1 MSVSPDVLESQ
12 GTGIDMSLQ
21 IHNDLDWVSIQQND
35 SEIGPWIKYVKT
47 GIKPK
52 KGILPTSPLYR
63 QFDHLILK
71 DGILFREVKNDGDET
86 MKQLVLPTTY
96 VKTVLQSLHNE
107 MGHPGRDRTNSLVR
121 GRFYWPRMTSDIEN
135 WVQHCDHCLERKKE
149 SHRAPLVD
157 IITTQPMELVCI
169 DYLTLEPSKG
179 GQHNILVITDHFTRY
194 AQAIVTKN
202 QTARTTAD
210 ALFHNFIVHYGIPQK
225 IHSDQGANFM
235 SHLIKELC
243 TLTGTKKSRTTPYHS
258 MGNGM
263 TERFNRTLLE
273 MLGTLEPEKKKN
285 WNAHVG
291 PLVHAYNCIR
301 HNSTNQ
307 SPYFLMFGRQPKLPI
322 DLAFGLITEKERKP
336 HTIYIQEIR
345 ERLVQA
351 YKLASEASIKAQTK
365 QKEGYD
371 LRTRGAIIES
381 GDRIL
386 VRIVA
391 FDNKHKISDRWE
403 NDTYIVLK
411 KPNLDIPVYTVQQ
424 ENGQG

>member
-1 MSVSPDVLESQ
+1 
-12 GTGIDMSLQ
+12 
-21 IHNDLDWVSIQQND
+21 
-35 SEIGPWIKYVKT
+35 
-47 GIKPK
+47 
-52 KGILPTSPLYR
+52 
-63 QFDHLILK
+63 
-71 DGILFREVKNDGDET
+71 
-86 MKQLVLPTTY
+86 
-96 VKTVLQSLHNE
+96 

-121 GRFYWPRMTSDIEN
+121 ERFYWPRMTSDIEN
-135 WVQHCDHCLERKKE
+135 WVQHCDRCLKRKKE
-149 SHRAPLVD
+149 PHRAPLVN

-179 GQHNILVITDHFTRY
+179 GQHSILVITDHFTRY

-285 WNAHVG
+285 WKAHVG
-291 PLVHAYNCIR
+291 PLVHTYNCTR

-322 DLAFGLITEKERKP
+322 DLAFELITEKERKP
-336 HTIYIQEIR
+336 HTTYIQEIR

-351 YKLASEASIKAQTK
+351 YTLASEASIKAQTK
-365 QKEGYD
+365 RKEGYD
-371 LRTRGAIIES
+371 LRTR
-381 GDRIL
+381 
-386 VRIVA
+386 
-391 FDNKHKISDRWE
+391 
-403 NDTYIVLK
+403 
-411 KPNLDIPVYTVQQ
+411 
-424 ENGQG
+424 